1 MIRFACPGCSATF
14 TVGDEKAG
22 KTGKCPK
29 CQSQFVIPAAD
40 AGAPAA
46 DAPPPVPPTSKAP
59 SRPSLPPLP
68 PPPPAADPNAPV
80 EIQPC
85 PKCDTRLSVL
95 PTDVG
100 LDIQCPSCE
109 TVFKAL
115 RADAPPPPDAGAKG
129 KGSSALV
136 KLGSGSK
143 KDDDDDDDRPSK
155 KKKSRRGDDDDDD
168 DRPSRR
174 RSSRRDDD
182 DDDRPSR
189 RRSRRSRGGD
199 DDYQKPDQSQ
209 LVMIFTII
217 GAILCWNIFG
227 IGLNI
232 ASLVIANINIGE
244 IDAGRMVSTNR
255 GQMSTCRTVN
265 IVCLCAPLVGVII
278 WCGFVMIMGAAGA
291 ASR

>member
-46 DAPPPVPPTSKAP
+46 DVPPPVPPPTKAP
-59 SRPSLPPLP
+59 SRPTLPPLP
-68 PPPPAADPNAPV
+68 PPATDPNAPV
-80 EIQPC
+80 EIAPC

-100 LDIQCPSCE
+100 VDIQCPSCE

-129 KGSSALV
+129 KGKGSSALV

-143 KDDDDDDDRPSK
+143 KDDDDDDDRPST

-168 DRPSRR
+168 DRPSKR
-174 RSSRRDDD
+174 RSSRRGDDDDDD

-189 RRSRRSRGGD
+189 RRRSRRGGGWSQPHRGVML
-199 DDYQKPDQSQ
+199 
-209 LVMIFTII
+209 LVFALLGWVVCLIF
-217 GAILCWNIFG
+217 AIVAWVM
-227 IGLNI
+227 
-232 ASLVIANINIGE
+232 ASNDLKE
-244 IDAGRMVSTNR
+244 IEAGRMDPEGQGLTQAAKVVS
-255 GQMSTCRTVN
+255 MIAC
-265 IVCLCAPLVGVII
+265 IVALVGVVLY
-278 WCGFVMIMGAAGA
+278 CGFAMLAIVAGA
-291 ASR
+291 AR

>member
-46 DAPPPVPPTSKAP
+46 DLPPPPPPPVKNP
-59 SRPSLPPLP
+59 SRPSAPPLP

-80 EIQPC
+80 EIAPC

-100 LDIQCPSCE
+100 VDIQCPNCE
-109 TVFKAL
+109 TVFRAT
-115 RADAPPPPDAGAKG
+115 RADAPPPPDAGGKG

-136 KLGSGSK
+136 KLGSGSD
-143 KDDDDDDDRPSK
+143 KDDDEDDDRPSK
-155 KKKSRRGDDDDDD
+155 RKSKRRDDDDDD

-182 DDDRPSR
+182 DDDDRPSR
-189 RRSRRSRGGD
+189 RRRSRRGGD
-199 DDYQKPDQSQ
+199 DGYLQPDQSTLI
-209 LVMIFTII
+209 LVFTII
-217 GAILCWNIFG
+217 GGVMCWNIVG
-227 IGLNI
+227 IGMNI
-232 ASLVIANINIGE
+232 ASLIISNINIKE
-244 IDAGRMVSTNR
+244 IDAGRMVATNR
-255 GQMSTCRTVN
+255 GQIGTCRTVN
-265 IVCLCAPLVGVII
+265 IVCLILFGVGLVCY
-278 WCGFVMIMGAAGA
+278 CGFWAIMIGGAA

>member
-46 DAPPPVPPTSKAP
+46 DVPPPVPSASKSA
-59 SRPSLPPLP
+59 SRPSLPPP
-68 PPPPAADPNAPV
+68 PPPTPAADPNAPV
-80 EIQPC
+80 EIAPC
-85 PKCDTRLSVL
+85 PKCGTRLSVL

-100 LDIQCPSCE
+100 VDIQCPSCE
-109 TVFKAL
+109 TVFKAT
-115 RADAPPPPDAGAKG
+115 RADAPPPPDTGSKS

-136 KLGSGSK
+136 KLGSGSD
-143 KDDDDDDDRPSK
+143 KDEDDDDDRPSK
-155 KKKSRRGDDDDDD
+155 RKSKRRDDDDDDD

-182 DDDRPSR
+182 DDDDDRPSR
-189 RRSRRSRGGD
+189 RRRSRRGGD

-209 LVMIFTII
+209 LVLIFTII
-217 GAILCWNIFG
+217 GAVLCWNIFG

-232 ASLVIANINIGE
+232 ASLIIANINIGE
-244 IDAGRMVSTNR
+244 IDAGRMVGTNR
-255 GQMSTCRTVN
+255 GQLSTCRTVN
-265 IVCLCAPLVGVII
+265 IVCLCLPIVGLICY
-278 WCGFVMIMGAAGA
+278 CGIMMIGVA
-291 ASR
+291 ASGGR